1 MYGAAIILFLTWGL
15 VELLAYYDPQAE
27 ARERKEQR
35 QQMQR
40 RDPIRTSPTPPKK
53 KDELLQKMQQVE
65 PFGNPEQLEL
75 SSNPLQFD
83 LDPEL
88 IRKQERIK
96 REIEAK
102 KRMIDSI
109 KLEIN

>member
-27 ARERKEQR
+27 ARERKQTR

-53 KDELLQKMQQVE
+53 KDESE

-109 KLEIN
+109 KLHIN

>member
-1 MYGAAIILFLTWGL
+1 MSGAAIILFLTWAV

-27 ARERKEQR
+27 ARERKEKR

-40 RDPIRTSPTPPKK
+40 RDPSPTPLPKK
-53 KDELLQKMQQVE
+53 KGESE
-65 PFGNPEQLEL
+65 PFGNPEQLD
-75 SSNPLQFD
+75 FD

-102 KRMIDSI
+102 KKLIDNI